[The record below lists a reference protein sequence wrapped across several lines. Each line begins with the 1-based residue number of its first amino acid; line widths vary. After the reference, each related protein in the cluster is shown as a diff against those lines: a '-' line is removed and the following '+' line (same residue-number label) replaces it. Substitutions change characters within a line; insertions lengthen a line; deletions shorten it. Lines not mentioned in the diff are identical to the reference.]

1 MKKLATL
8 ILACAFPVAAFSQ
21 AGGITLNLKQ
31 ENPLSKWGRWTYLS
45 QEGLNYS
52 LNLSQDR
59 NKLPL
64 TANWASGDWMFKL
77 NKDMLSDR
85 HDLFFGLKVNEADLG
100 VTSVGCMSNG
110 SSSITDALCGV
121 QLDLN
126 LQ

>member
-1 MKKLATL
+1 MKQFAAL
-8 ILACAFPVAAFSQ
+8 ILACTLPVAAFSQ
-21 AGGITLNLKQ
+21 AGGITLNLEN

-59 NKLPL
+59 NKMPL
-64 TANWASGDWMFKL
+64 TANWGTGDWVFKL
-77 NKDMLSDR
+77 NKDVLSDR

-100 VTSVGCMSNG
+100 VTSVGCMSNR
-110 SSSITDALCGV
+110 SSSLTDALCGV

-126 LQ
+126 LR